1 MIGNKV
7 LVTYLIETVDSQV
20 LPKHLGWGY
29 RKSKILKKRQPLSP
43 GVARVSYLEGR
54 SQV

>member
-1 MIGNKV
+1 M
-7 LVTYLIETVDSQV
+7 LVTYLIETVDSKV

-29 RKSKILKKRQPLSP
+29 RKSKILEEETATLSRSCKS
-43 GVARVSYLEGR
+43 VLEGR